1 MHYVGVDVAKATLEV
16 SDPSGQAH
24 RSFKNCPKG
33 VIQLLAWLPGKVGD
47 EVQIVLEPT
56 STYHHVLVDGLADRE
71 VPFTVINPARTK
83 AYATVQAKRAKTDRV
98 DAQLLASLGES
109 QSLRPS
115 HRPDKW
121 QERVKSLRR
130 HREWLEGEM
139 RSAKSRMDA
148 ASCSPWADDEIT
160 SSLRVV
166 LRCLK
171 RQVAAAE
178 RKLDLAMEENERF
191 SSMASLLETVPGVA
205 RRTAQLLLSE
215 MPPVWECD
223 GARAWV
229 AFAGVCPEPRQSGRM
244 NYSRLSRV
252 GSRRVRA
259 GLYLP
264 AVVAK
269 SRNPAVAA
277 LVERLEAKGKS
288 GKLVVMAAMNKLI
301 RICFGV
307 LKSRS
312 QFNPTL
318 HLTYKTS

>member
-33 VIQLLAWLPGKVGD
+33 VIKLLAWLQEKVGD

-56 STYHHVLVDGLADRE
+56 STYHHVLVDGLADND

-83 AYATVQAKRAKTDRV
+83 AYATLQAKRAKTDRV
-98 DAQLLASLGES
+98 DAQLLASLGET

-130 HREWLEGEM
+130 HREWLEKEM
-139 RSAKSRMDA
+139 RSAKSRVDA
-148 ASCSPWADDEIT
+148 ANCSPWADAEVLT
-160 SSLRVV
+160 SLRSVI
-166 LRCLK
+166 RSLK
-171 RQVAAAE
+171 RQVGVME
-178 RKLDLAMEENERF
+178 RKLEMVVVEDERF
-191 SSMASLLETVPGVA
+191 SSMASLLETVPGVG
-205 RRTAQLLLSE
+205 RRTAELLLSE
-215 MPPVWECD
+215 MPPAWECD
-223 GARAWV
+223 ESRAWV

-244 NYSRLSRV
+244 NYSRLSRM

-259 GLYLP
+259 ALYLP
-264 AVVAK
+264 AVSAMTW
-269 SRNPAVAA
+269 NPAVAL
-277 LVERLEAKGKS
+277 LVERLNAKGKS

-307 LKSRS
+307 LKN
-312 QFNPTL
+312 QKPFDPTL
-318 HLTYKTS
+318 HLTYKSS

>member
-16 SDPSGQAH
+16 SDASGKLR
-24 RSFKNCPKG
+24 RSFKNCPRG
-33 VIQLLAWLPGKVGD
+33 VRQLPAWLCERLGH

-56 STYHHVLVDGLADRE
+56 STYHHLLLDGLAGKG
-71 VPFTVINPARTK
+71 VSFTVINPARTK
-83 AYATVQAKRAKTDRV
+83 AYATLQTRRAKTDRV

-130 HREWLEGEM
+130 HREWLEDDM
-139 RSAKSRMDA
+139 RSTKNRMEA
-148 ASCSPWADDEIT
+148 ASCSPWADAGIVT
-160 SSLRVV
+160 SLRVMV
-166 LRCLK
+166 RCFE
-171 RQVAAAE
+171 RQVAAMD
-178 RKLDLAMEENERF
+178 RKLASLVEEDERF
-191 SSMASLLETVPGVA
+191 SAMASLLETVPGVG

-215 MPPVWECD
+215 MPLACECED
-223 GARAWV
+223 ARAWV
-229 AFAGVCPEPRQSGRM
+229 AFSGVCPEPRQSGQM

-264 AVVAK
+264 AISAM
-269 SRNPAVAA
+269 SWNPAVAA
-277 LVERLEAKGKS
+277 LVERLKAKGKS

-307 LKSRS
+307 LRS
-312 QFNPTL
+312 MCPFNPNL
-318 HLTYKTS
+318 HLTYKTA

>member
-16 SDPSGQAH
+16 SDSSGKLR

-33 VIQLLAWLPGKVGD
+33 VRLLPAWLREHLGE

-56 STYHHVLVDGLADRE
+56 STYHHLMVDELADRDIS
-71 VPFTVINPARTK
+71 FTVINPARTK
-83 AYATVQAKRAKTDRV
+83 AYATLQARRAKTDRV

-115 HRPDKW
+115 HRPDRW

-130 HREWLEGEM
+130 HREWLECEA
-139 RSAKSRMDA
+139 RSAKNRMEA
-148 ASCSPWADDEIT
+148 ASCSPWADAGIVK
-160 SSLRVV
+160 SLRVMIK
-166 LRCLK
+166 CLK
-171 RQVAAAE
+171 RQVAVMD
-178 RKLDLAMEENERF
+178 RKLELAVEEDERF
-191 SSMASLLETVPGVA
+191 STMSSLLETVPGVG
-205 RRTAQLLLSE
+205 RRTALLLLSE
-215 MPPVWECD
+215 MPLASECD
-223 GARAWV
+223 DARAWV
-229 AFAGVCPEPRQSGRM
+229 AFSGVCPEPRQSGRM
-244 NYSRLSRV
+244 SYSRLSRV

-264 AVVAK
+264 AIVAM

-277 LVERLEAKGKS
+277 LVERLGAKGKT

-307 LKSRS
+307 LRS
-312 QFNPTL
+312 MRPFDPAL
-318 HLTYKTS
+318 HMAHKTA